1 MIDLF
6 LIASAAVASI
16 FIFIGGIFIGRGNG
30 PAILKREIEN
40 NTKLQKQIK
49 LLETDL
55 EIIKSAGETV
65 ETVSVKEPETN
76 VEIEILERELS
87 VKISELEEKQ
97 KLINELSS
105 RLLQMEAKKT
115 DIMPAIPEPKDG
127 ESELSKGDEIIKRGF
142 EGFVDALQKE
152 SDALREELENA
163 HMTIN
168 RMDKEISRLSD
179 DNPPDEDRESLLSKI
194 DFLNEKLQEY
204 ALKIAKYEYTLSEKV
219 FQKERTG
226 EVSKQEN
233 AHEVTGAVSSLK
245 SDKSEE

>member
-1 MIDLF
+1 MIDLY
-6 LIASAAVASI
+6 LIASAAIAFL
-16 FIFIGGIFIGRGNG
+16 FIFIGGIFIGRGKG
-30 PAILKREIEN
+30 PALLKGEIDT

-55 EIIKSAGETV
+55 EIIKSAGQSIDVV
-65 ETVSVKEPETN
+65 EEKVPEKN

-87 VKISELEEKQ
+87 VKILELEEKQ

-105 RLLQMEAKKT
+105 RLLQLEAKKT

-127 ESELSKGDEIIKRGF
+127 ESYVSKGDEIIKRGF

-204 ALKIAKYEYTLSEKV
+204 ALKIAKYEYTLSDKV
-219 FQKERTG
+219 FQKGRTS

-233 AHEVTGAVSSLK
+233 AHEFSAAVASLNTEK
-245 SDKSEE
+245 TEE